1 MVAPAQIPLRI
12 CQTIGVEPWDSTMTG
27 ALVWVYLSVCEGTKE
42 RDLVPVLRNCVLFD
56 GSEIAVVIL
65 AGVGGHTTAGKL
77 VEYSFVD
84 RPTFSPFA
92 ASTTATAEITIS
104 VGRWNLMPTP
114 HLQFRV
120 DGDLQAERARL
131 R

>member
-1 MVAPAQIPLRI
+1 
-12 CQTIGVEPWDSTMTG
+12 MTG